1 MGSYVGLLVLRFL
14 PLELFSLPK
23 RNTSIG
29 ITLVGVSS
37 KLVLIG
43 CMIFLSQYLD
53 IKRMPKSRVSN
64 LV

>member
-14 PLELFSLPK
+14 PLELFSLLK